1 MALRVLLTEDAPHY
15 GDDAEQALRAAGHQV
30 VRCHDADEPAFPC
43 TGLVDLKTCPLR
55 NGVVDVTLAVRH
67 VPRTAPARSEDGVVC
82 SLRHHVPVV
91 VARNDAY
98 DPFQEWETEGVDDVT
113 DVVAA
118 CERAAHGVLREH
130 TRIAL
135 EAATDVVR
143 RHAGEAPPP
152 TALLVAV
159 RRANGRLDV
168 EVRAGHIPQK
178 IKDIVAV
185 RIIAALR
192 EFDNDALGIDV
203 DFVDPQ

>member
-1 MALRVLLTEDAPHY
+1 
-15 GDDAEQALRAAGHQV
+15 
-30 VRCHDADEPAFPC
+30 
-43 TGLVDLKTCPLR
+43 
-55 NGVVDVTLAVRH
+55 
-67 VPRTAPARSEDGVVC
+67 
-82 SLRHHVPVV
+82 